1 MKMVLE
7 ESFYVVP
14 PGIQRMDID
23 TLVRRIMLESFSAI
37 VRLSVKSDEHWRSW
51 VARHCGR

>member
-1 MKMVLE
+1 MVLE